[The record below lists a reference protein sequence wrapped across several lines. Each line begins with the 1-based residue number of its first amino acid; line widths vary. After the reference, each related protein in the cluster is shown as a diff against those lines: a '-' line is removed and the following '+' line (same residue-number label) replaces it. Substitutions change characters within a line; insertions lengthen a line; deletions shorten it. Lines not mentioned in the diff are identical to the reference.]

1 MPVILFAVFIDLVG
15 FGIIVPILPF
25 LTLKFGGDAML
36 GVSLVSIYSL
46 MAFASGPIWGRVS
59 DKFGRRPALAGTFL
73 GATLS
78 YIALAH
84 ADSLL
89 LLFVA
94 RALSGA
100 MAGNVGIVMATMADI
115 TTPAN
120 RGKAM
125 GYIGAAFGLGFAF
138 GPGIGGLLAEATG
151 ETSIYLPGLTAAGL
165 SFIAMLLT
173 AKFVPETNP
182 DKLEAK
188 ANGTK
193 EVKELP
199 RWSEILKSSAGVS
212 IFLIFVIAAV
222 GQSTSFSMIPFWA
235 EDMLNW
241 SSREVGFLM
250 MVSGLCVALIQAFAI
265 GPLFSKLGELK
276 SLALGASVNI
286 AGCLIV
292 TIMPASILSAA
303 IGFPMIMTGMT
314 LAFPA
319 LNSLLSQRTDKR
331 LQGSALGFSNGLSAA
346 GRIFGP
352 LFAGT
357 LFLTVSPDMPFL
369 LVATTSLIIF
379 VWCVYENRKTE
390 APHAEQVT
398 PSTLEI

>member
-188 ANGTK
+188 ANSTK

-199 RWSEILKSSAGVS
+199 GWSEILKSSAGIS
-212 IFLIFVIAAV
+212 IFFIFVVVAI
-222 GQSTSFSMIPFWA
+222 GQSTTFSITPYWA
-235 EDMLNW
+235 HEMLGW
-241 SSREVGFLM
+241 TTVEVGFLM
-250 MVSGLCVALIQAFAI
+250 MGSGICIALIQAFAI
-265 GPLFSKLGELK
+265 GPLFSRLGEIR
-276 SLALGASVNI
+276 SLALGATINI
-286 AGCLIV
+286 LGCMIITMGPTQPIIAIV
-292 TIMPASILSAA
+292 S
-303 IGFPMIMTGMT
+303 FPMIMGGLT

-319 LNSLLSQRTDKR
+319 LNNILSKNIDKKI
-331 LQGSALGFSNGLSAA
+331 QGTALGFSNGLSAG
-346 GRIFGP
+346 GRVFGP
-352 LFAGT
+352 IFAGT
-357 LFLTVSPDMPFL
+357 LFLTISPDTAFI
-369 LVATTSLIIF
+369 LVAATGAITLG
-379 VWCVYENRKTE
+379 WCIYKDRKAE
-390 APHAEQVT
+390 AARGEQVV